1 MALTEVRKGS
11 WGVPGLLDALAD
23 PMRSERTVL
32 VLLAAYTAVWTLYG
46 TLAKGSQ
53 DIHFDMGE
61 MVAWS
66 RDVTF
71 GTPKHPPFGAWLV
84 RLWFSIFPL
93 TDWSYY
99 LFAILLAAFALWIS
113 WRISARYLDGDKRAV
128 GLALMTLIPFFNF
141 HALKY
146 NANTVMIP
154 LWAATTWLFL
164 RSFETRSLVLA
175 ALAGLAAAAAT
186 LGKYWSIVLLVSL
199 GVAALT
205 DPRRNTYFRS
215 LAPYVTVLVGA
226 AAMAPHL
233 AWLYANHFSAFGYA
247 LASHPASLMS
257 AIWSGF
263 DYVIGA
269 LAYLVVPTLL
279 IVALARPNTA
289 TIIDTLWPR
298 DPERRTIFLIFILPL
313 LLPAVAAI
321 ITREDV
327 VSLWAMG
334 SMTLF
339 PVVLMSS
346 PSLAISRSAATI
358 VFAIALAFPVVATA
372 AAPGIAML
380 IHRNGL
386 SNFADHYSL
395 VADAV
400 ARTWRQTTGRPLRLV
415 GSYDNLVDGVVFY
428 LPDRPSTYEVVK
440 PERTPW
446 VDEAR
451 IARDGIALVCPMSI
465 KLCVDAVMKRAGSNP
480 DAKRSEVELSRT
492 YLGVTGPPERYLI
505 VAIPPRM

>member
-1 MALTEVRKGS
+1 MALTEVRKRP
-11 WGVPGLLDALAD
+11 WGVPALLDALAD
-23 PMRSERTVL
+23 PARSERTAL
-32 VLLAAYTAVWTLYG
+32 ALLAAYTAVWTLYG
-46 TLAKGSQ
+46 ALAKSSQ

-99 LFAILLAAFALWIS
+99 LFAILLAAFALWVS

-164 RSFETRSLVLA
+164 RSFETRSLLFA

-199 GVAALT
+199 GLAALT
-205 DPRRNTYFRS
+205 DPRCRAYFRS
-215 LAPYVTVLVGA
+215 PAPYVTVLVGG
-226 AAMAPHL
+226 AAMVPHL

-263 DYVIGA
+263 DYIIGA
-269 LAYLVVPTLL
+269 FAYLVVPTLL
-279 IVALARPNTA
+279 VVALARPSAA
-289 TIIDTLWPR
+289 TIADTLWPR
-298 DPERRTIFLIFILPL
+298 DPERRTILLMFVLPF

-334 SMTLF
+334 SLTLF

-346 PSLAISRSAATI
+346 PSLAISRAAATI
-358 VFAIALAFPVVATA
+358 VLAIAIAFPVVATA
-372 AAPGIAML
+372 AAPGIAII

-400 ARTWRQTTGRPLRLV
+400 AKAWHQATDQPLRLV

-428 LPDRPSTYEVVK
+428 LPDRPSTFEVVK

-465 KLCVDAVMKRAGSNP
+465 TLCVDAVNKRAAASP
-480 DAKRSEVELSRT
+480 DAKRSEVEISRSFF
-492 YLGVTGPPERYLI
+492 GIAGAPERYLI
-505 VAIPPRM
+505 VTIPPRE